1 MAQPATEPAKG
12 SSSTPSPEHT
22 EDAVTSVHPVDEKLH
37 PSRLVPAALQ
47 HIAAMYAGVVTPPLI
62 IGQAVGLDI
71 EGRTRLIAAS
81 LLIAGIATLI
91 QTIGVKGF
99 VGNRLPFV
107 NAASSAGIA
116 PILAIAET
124 NSEGGQLPAIYG
136 AVMVAG
142 VFCLAVGP
150 FFGRLLRFFPPLV
163 TGVVITLIG
172 VTLMPVPVGWAQGG
186 DKAAADFGAMRN
198 LALAAFTLG
207 VILVIQRFGKGFVKQ
222 VALLF
227 GLLIGTLVAIPF
239 GMADFSGLRSAPV
252 AALPTPFAFGAPEF
266 QPAAILSLCIV
277 MLVLMTE
284 SSAGMLALGE
294 ICDRRADSKVITRGL
309 RTDGLATLV
318 GPVFGG
324 FPTSAFAQNV
334 GVVSLT
340 RVRSRYVVAV
350 AGATLLVLGA
360 FPVLGA
366 VVSLVPMP
374 VLGGAGIVLFGS
386 IAVSGIRTLSEAGLD
401 DSSNIILV
409 AVALGAGIIPLA
421 APTFYAEFPA
431 WAQTV
436 LGSGISAGALVA
448 VTLNLFFHHLG
459 TRSRPRPRHS
469 NPPRVLPCPPRGDST
484 PRPRAAPKEKEAAWQ
499 HQRQP
504 IASPSPRHPI
514 ASSSRTAPSR
524 PSTRTTPS
532 TPRATSSS
540 PATGSRRSARGG
552 HRRTWRT

>member
-1 MAQPATEPAKG
+1 MAQQEQAPHHPAP
-12 SSSTPSPEHT
+12 P
-22 EDAVTSVHPVDEKLH
+22 VHPVDEK
-37 PSRLVPAALQ
+37 PAVKRLVPAALQ

-71 EGRTRLIAAS
+71 AGRTRLIAAS
-81 LLIAGIATLI
+81 LLIAGLATLL
-91 QTIGVKGF
+91 QTLGIRTF

-107 NAASSAGIA
+107 NAASSAGIT
-116 PILAIAET
+116 PMLAIAET
-124 NSEGGQLPAIYG
+124 TAKGHQLPAIYG
-136 AVMVAG
+136 AVMCAG
-142 VFCLAVGP
+142 VFCLAIGP
-150 FFGRLLRFFPPLV
+150 FFGKLLRFFPPLV

-186 DKAAADFGAMRN
+186 DKQAADFGSMKN
-198 LALAAFTLG
+198 LALAGFTL
-207 VILVIQRFGKGFVKQ
+207 LVVLLIQRFAKGFVKQ
-222 VALLF
+222 IA
-227 GLLIGTLVAIPF
+227 LLIGLVVGTIAAIPF
-239 GMADFSGLRSAPV
+239 GMASFEGLRSAPI
-252 AALPTPFAFGAPEF
+252 AALPTPFSFGPPEF

-294 ICDRRADSKVITRGL
+294 ICERKTTGATITRGL
-309 RTDGLATLV
+309 RTDGIATLL
-318 GPVFGG
+318 GPIFGG
-324 FPTSAFAQNV
+324 LPTSAFAQNV

-340 RVRSRYVVAV
+340 RVRSRYVVAL
-350 AGATLLVLGA
+350 AGAVLLVLGA

-409 AVALGAGIIPLA
+409 AVSLGAGIIPLA
-421 APTFYAEFPA
+421 APTFYSGFPA

-459 TRSRPRPRHS
+459 TRSS
-469 NPPRVLPCPPRGDST
+469 S
-484 PRPRAAPKEKEAAWQ
+484 RAAVLSAV
-499 HQRQP
+499 
-504 IASPSPRHPI
+504 SP
-514 ASSSRTAPSR
+514 
-524 PSTRTTPS
+524 
-532 TPRATSSS
+532 
-540 PATGSRRSARGG
+540 GSG
-552 HRRTWRT
+552 TQIP

>member
-1 MAQPATEPAKG
+1 MAQPATGPAESPGKD
-12 SSSTPSPEHT
+12 PSKT
-22 EDAVTSVHPVDEKLH
+22 LVGTAVHPVDEKL
-37 PSRLVPAALQ
+37 PPARLLPAALQ

-62 IGQAVGLDI
+62 IGQAVGLDAA
-71 EGRTRLIAAS
+71 GMTRLIAAS
-81 LLIAGIATLI
+81 LLIAGLATIL
-91 QTIGVKGF
+91 QTIGLGPF
-99 VGNRLPFV
+99 AGNRLPFV

-116 PILAIAET
+116 PMLAIAET
-124 NSEGGQLPAIYG
+124 SAPGRQLPAIYG
-136 AVMVAG
+136 AVLVAG

-172 VTLMPVPVGWAQGG
+172 VTLMPVPVAWAQGG
-186 DKAAADFGAMRN
+186 DATADDLGAMKY
-198 LALAAFTLG
+198 LALAAFTLV
-207 VILVIQRFGKGFVKQ
+207 VILLVQRFGRGFLKQ
-222 VALLF
+222 VALLVGMF
-227 GLLIGTLVAIPF
+227 VGTLAAIPF
-239 GMADFSGLRSAPV
+239 GLTDFSALESAPL

-294 ICDRRADSKVITRGL
+294 ICERRTDGRTITRGL
-309 RTDGLATLV
+309 RTDGIATLL

-340 RVRSRYVVAV
+340 RVRSRYVVAA
-350 AGATLLVLGA
+350 AGGALLILGA

-421 APTFYAEFPA
+421 APSFYAGFPA

-448 VTLNLFFHHLG
+448 VVLNLFFHHLG
-459 TRSRPRPRHS
+459 THSR
-469 NPPRVLPCPPRGDST
+469 NAVAL
-484 PRPRAAPKEKEAAWQ
+484 K
-499 HQRQP
+499 
-504 IASPSPRHPI
+504 
-514 ASSSRTAPSR
+514 SS
-524 PSTRTTPS
+524 
-532 TPRATSSS
+532 
-540 PATGSRRSARGG
+540 
-552 HRRTWRT
+552 

>member
-1 MAQPATEPAKG
+1 MVQDLT
-12 SSSTPSPEHT
+12 
-22 EDAVTSVHPVDEKLH
+22 VHPVDQKLH

-62 IGQAVGLDI
+62 IGQAVHLDTA
-71 EGRTRLIAAS
+71 GQTRLIAAS
-81 LLIAGIATLI
+81 LLIAGVATLL
-91 QTIGVKGF
+91 QTLGVKGL

-116 PILAIAET
+116 PMLAIAET
-124 NSEGGQLPAIYG
+124 NARGDQLPAIYG

-142 VFCLAVGP
+142 VFCLAIGP

-172 VTLMPVPVGWAQGG
+172 VTLMPVPVAWAQGG
-186 DKAAADFGAMRN
+186 DRTAADFGDMKY
-198 LALAAFTLG
+198 LGLAAFTLV
-207 VILVIQRFGKGFVKQ
+207 VILMIQRFGRGFVKQ
-222 VALLF
+222 VALLL
-227 GLLIGTLVAIPF
+227 GLLIGTLAAIPF
-239 GMADFSGLRSAPV
+239 GMADFGALRSAPV
-252 AALPTPFAFGAPEF
+252 AALPTPFAFGTPEF
-266 QPAAILSLCIV
+266 QPAAILSLCLV

-284 SSAGMLALGE
+284 SSAGMLAIGE
-294 ICDRRADSKVITRGL
+294 ICDRETSGRIITRGL
-309 RTDGLATLV
+309 RTDGLATLL
-318 GPVFGG
+318 GPVLGG

-340 RVRSRYVVAV
+340 KVRSRYVVAA
-350 AGATLLVLGA
+350 AGGALLVLGA

-366 VVSLVPMP
+366 VVSTVPMP

-409 AVALGAGIIPLA
+409 AVSLGAGIIPLA

-448 VTLNLFFHHLG
+448 VSLNLFFHHLG
-459 TRSRPRPRHS
+459 TR
-469 NPPRVLPCPPRGDST
+469 G
-484 PRPRAAPKEKEAAWQ
+484 
-499 HQRQP
+499 
-504 IASPSPRHPI
+504 
-514 ASSSRTAPSR
+514 
-524 PSTRTTPS
+524 
-532 TPRATSSS
+532 RATAAAALKSS
-540 PATGSRRSARGG
+540 
-552 HRRTWRT
+552 

>member
-1 MAQPATEPAKG
+1 MAQPAKGPADG
-12 SSSTPSPEHT
+12 PCSTPPVGDGGSTPGC
-22 EDAVTSVHPVDEKLH
+22 HPVDEKLH

-62 IGQAVGLDI
+62 IGQACGLDTVAQ
-71 EGRTRLIAAS
+71 TRLIAAG
-81 LLIAGIATLI
+81 LLIAGLATIL
-91 QTIGVKGF
+91 QTLGVKGF
-99 VGNRLPFV
+99 AGNRLPFV

-124 NSEGGQLPAIYG
+124 NAKGEQLPAIYG

-150 FFGRLLRFFPPLV
+150 FFGKLLRFFPPLV

-172 VTLMPVPVGWAQGG
+172 VTLMPVPVKWAQGG
-186 DKAAADFGAMRN
+186 DETHPDFGDMKY
-198 LALAAFTLG
+198 LALAAFTLV
-207 VILVIQRFGKGFVKQ
+207 VILMFQRFGRGFLKQ
-222 VALLF
+222 VALLAGMF
-227 GLLIGTLVAIPF
+227 IGTLAAIPF
-239 GMADFSGLRSAPV
+239 GLADFTSVQSAPL
-252 AALPTPFAFGAPEF
+252 AALPTPFAAGAPVF

-284 SSAGMLALGE
+284 SAAGMLALGE
-294 ICDRRADSKVITRGL
+294 ICERRTDGRTITRGL
-309 RTDGLATLV
+309 RTDGIATLV

-350 AGATLLVLGA
+350 AGATLIVLGA

-366 VVSLVPMP
+366 VVNVVPMP

-401 DSSNIILV
+401 DSSNIVLV
-409 AVALGAGIIPLA
+409 AVSLGAGIIPLA
-421 APTFYAEFPA
+421 APTFYADFPA

-448 VTLNLFFHHLG
+448 VSLNLFFHHLG
-459 TRSRPRPRHS
+459 TRGSAQ
-469 NPPRVLPCPPRGDST
+469 G
-484 PRPRAAPKEKEAAWQ
+484 AAAALK
-499 HQRQP
+499 
-504 IASPSPRHPI
+504 SP
-514 ASSSRTAPSR
+514 
-524 PSTRTTPS
+524 
-532 TPRATSSS
+532 
-540 PATGSRRSARGG
+540 
-552 HRRTWRT
+552 

>member
-1 MAQPATEPAKG
+1 MAQPAKGPAAEG
-12 SSSTPSPEHT
+12 PCSTQKKLPTQGSPET
-22 EDAVTSVHPVDEKLH
+22 GDSPSLGKPVDLLDPVHPVDEKL
-37 PSRLVPAALQ
+37 PAKRLVPAALQ

-62 IGQAVGLDI
+62 IGQAVGLDAA
-71 EGRTRLIAAS
+71 GMTRLIAAS
-81 LLIAGIATLI
+81 LLIAGLATIL
-91 QTIGVKGF
+91 QTIGISKF
-99 VGNRLPFV
+99 AGNRLPFV

-116 PILAIAET
+116 PMLAIAET
-124 NSEGGQLPAIYG
+124 SAPGHQLPAIYG

-150 FFGRLLRFFPPLV
+150 FFGKLLRFFPPLV

-172 VTLMPVPVGWAQGG
+172 VTLMPVPVAWAQGG
-186 DKAAADFGAMRN
+186 NKDAADFGDMKY
-198 LALAAFTLG
+198 LALAAFTLV
-207 VILVIQRFGKGFVKQ
+207 VILVIQRFGTGFIKQ
-222 VALLF
+222 VALLL
-227 GLLIGTLVAIPF
+227 GMLTGTLAAIPF
-239 GMADFSGLRSAPV
+239 GLADFSGLGEAPI

-284 SSAGMLALGE
+284 SSAGMLALGK
-294 ICDRRADSKVITRGL
+294 ICERDCNGRTITRGL
-309 RTDGLATLV
+309 RTDGIATLI

-334 GVVSLT
+334 GVVTLT

-350 AGATLLVLGA
+350 AGGALLFLGV

-366 VVSLVPMP
+366 VVSMVPMP

-421 APTFYAEFPA
+421 APTFYADFPA

-448 VTLNLFFHHLG
+448 VLLNLFFHHLG
-459 TRSRPRPRHS
+459 TR
-469 NPPRVLPCPPRGDST
+469 
-484 PRPRAAPKEKEAAWQ
+484 A
-499 HQRQP
+499 
-504 IASPSPRHPI
+504 
-514 ASSSRTAPSR
+514 
-524 PSTRTTPS
+524 
-532 TPRATSSS
+532 
-540 PATGSRRSARGG
+540 
-552 HRRTWRT
+552 RRTPAASVALKSS

>member
-1 MAQPATEPAKG
+1 M
-12 SSSTPSPEHT
+12 
-22 EDAVTSVHPVDEKLH
+22 DEKLH

-62 IGQAVGLDI
+62 IGQAVRLDTA
-71 EGRTRLIAAS
+71 GQTRLIAAS
-81 LLIAGIATLI
+81 LLIAGVATLL
-91 QTIGVKGF
+91 QTLGVKGL

-116 PILAIAET
+116 PMLAIAET
-124 NSEGGQLPAIYG
+124 NARGDQLPAIYG

-142 VFCLAVGP
+142 VFCLAIGP

-172 VTLMPVPVGWAQGG
+172 VTLMPVPVAWAQGG
-186 DKAAADFGAMRN
+186 DRTAADFGDMKY
-198 LALAAFTLG
+198 LGLAAFTLV
-207 VILVIQRFGKGFVKQ
+207 VILVIQRFGRGFVKQ
-222 VALLF
+222 VALLL
-227 GLLIGTLVAIPF
+227 GLLIGTLAAIPF
-239 GMADFSGLRSAPV
+239 GMADFGALRSAPV
-252 AALPTPFAFGAPEF
+252 AALPTPFAFGTPEF
-266 QPAAILSLCIV
+266 QPAAIISLCLV

-284 SSAGMLALGE
+284 SSAGMLAIGE
-294 ICDRRADSKVITRGL
+294 ICDRETSGRTITRGL
-309 RTDGLATLV
+309 RTDGLATLL

-340 RVRSRYVVAV
+340 KVRSRYVVAA
-350 AGATLLVLGA
+350 AGGALLVLGA

-366 VVSLVPMP
+366 VVSTVPMP

-409 AVALGAGIIPLA
+409 AVSLGAGIIPLA
-421 APTFYAEFPA
+421 APTFYADFPA

-448 VTLNLFFHHLG
+448 VSLNLFFHHLG
-459 TRSRPRPRHS
+459 TR
-469 NPPRVLPCPPRGDST
+469 G
-484 PRPRAAPKEKEAAWQ
+484 
-499 HQRQP
+499 
-504 IASPSPRHPI
+504 
-514 ASSSRTAPSR
+514 
-524 PSTRTTPS
+524 
-532 TPRATSSS
+532 RATAAAALKSS
-540 PATGSRRSARGG
+540 
-552 HRRTWRT
+552 

>member
-1 MAQPATEPAKG
+1 MAQPATGPAEG
-12 SSSTPSPEHT
+12 PCTTSPT
-22 EDAVTSVHPVDEKLH
+22 TAADTAVHPVDEKL
-37 PSRLVPAALQ
+37 PPARLVPAALQ

-62 IGQAVGLDI
+62 IGQAVGLDTA
-71 EGRTRLIAAS
+71 GMTRLIAAS
-81 LLIAGIATLI
+81 LLIAGLATIL
-91 QTIGVKGF
+91 QTVGLGRF
-99 VGNRLPFV
+99 AGNRLPFV

-116 PILAIAET
+116 PMLAIAET
-124 NSEGGQLPAIYG
+124 NAPGHQLPAIYG
-136 AVMVAG
+136 AVLVAG

-172 VTLMPVPVGWAQGG
+172 VTLMPVPVAWAQGG
-186 DKAAADFGAMRN
+186 DATAADFGAMKY
-198 LALAAFTLG
+198 LALAAFTLV
-207 VILVIQRFGKGFVKQ
+207 VILLIQRFGRGFLKQ
-222 VALLF
+222 VALLMGMF
-227 GLLIGTLVAIPF
+227 VGTLAAIPF
-239 GMADFSGLRSAPV
+239 GLADFSALESAPL

-294 ICDRRADSKVITRGL
+294 ICDRRTDGRTITRGL
-309 RTDGLATLV
+309 RTDGIATLL
-318 GPVFGG
+318 GPVFGS

-340 RVRSRYVVAV
+340 RVRSRYVVAA
-350 AGATLLVLGA
+350 AGGALLVLGA

-421 APTFYAEFPA
+421 APTFYAGFPA

-448 VTLNLFFHHLG
+448 VVLNLFFHHLG
-459 TRSRPRPRHS
+459 TH
-469 NPPRVLPCPPRGDST
+469 
-484 PRPRAAPKEKEAAWQ
+484 
-499 HQRQP
+499 
-504 IASPSPRHPI
+504 
-514 ASSSRTAPSR
+514 SRTAV
-524 PSTRTTPS
+524 
-532 TPRATSSS
+532 ALKSS
-540 PATGSRRSARGG
+540 
-552 HRRTWRT
+552 

>member
-1 MAQPATEPAKG
+1 MATPAKG
-12 SSSTPSPEHT
+12 PAEGPCSTPPAGPE
-22 EDAVTSVHPVDEKLH
+22 VHPVDEKLH

-62 IGQAVGLDI
+62 IGQAVRLDTA
-71 EGRTRLIAAS
+71 GQTRLIAAS
-81 LLIAGIATLI
+81 LLIAGVATLL
-91 QTIGVKGF
+91 QTLGVKGL

-116 PILAIAET
+116 PMLAIAET
-124 NSEGGQLPAIYG
+124 NARGDQLPAIYG

-142 VFCLAVGP
+142 VFCLAIGP

-172 VTLMPVPVGWAQGG
+172 VTLMPVPVAWAQGG
-186 DKAAADFGAMRN
+186 DRTADDFGDMKY
-198 LALAAFTLG
+198 LGLAAFTLV
-207 VILVIQRFGKGFVKQ
+207 VILMIQRFGRGFVKQ
-222 VALLF
+222 VALLL
-227 GLLIGTLVAIPF
+227 GLLIGTLAAIPF
-239 GMADFSGLRSAPV
+239 GMADFGALRSAPV
-252 AALPTPFAFGAPEF
+252 AALPTPFAFGTPEF
-266 QPAAILSLCIV
+266 QPAAIISLCLV

-284 SSAGMLALGE
+284 SSAGMLAIGE
-294 ICDRRADSKVITRGL
+294 ICDRETSGRTITRGL
-309 RTDGLATLV
+309 RTDGLATLL

-340 RVRSRYVVAV
+340 KVRSRYVVAA
-350 AGATLLVLGA
+350 AGGALLVLGV

-366 VVSLVPMP
+366 VVSTVPMP

-409 AVALGAGIIPLA
+409 AVSLGAGIIPLA

-448 VTLNLFFHHLG
+448 VSLNLFFHHLG
-459 TRSRPRPRHS
+459 TR
-469 NPPRVLPCPPRGDST
+469 G
-484 PRPRAAPKEKEAAWQ
+484 
-499 HQRQP
+499 
-504 IASPSPRHPI
+504 
-514 ASSSRTAPSR
+514 
-524 PSTRTTPS
+524 
-532 TPRATSSS
+532 RATAAAALKSS
-540 PATGSRRSARGG
+540 
-552 HRRTWRT
+552 

>member
-1 MAQPATEPAKG
+1 MAQPATGPAEG
-12 SSSTPSPEHT
+12 PCTTSPT
-22 EDAVTSVHPVDEKLH
+22 TAPDTAVHPVDEKL
-37 PSRLVPAALQ
+37 PPARLVPAALQ

-62 IGQAVGLDI
+62 IGQAVGLDTA
-71 EGRTRLIAAS
+71 GMTRLIAAS
-81 LLIAGIATLI
+81 LLIAGLATVL
-91 QTIGVKGF
+91 QTIGIGAF
-99 VGNRLPFV
+99 AGNRLPFV

-116 PILAIAET
+116 PMLAIAET
-124 NSEGGQLPAIYG
+124 SAPGRQLPAIYG
-136 AVMVAG
+136 AVIVAG

-172 VTLMPVPVGWAQGG
+172 VTLMPVPVAWAQGG
-186 DKAAADFGAMRN
+186 DATAADFGAMKY
-198 LALAAFTLG
+198 LALAAFTLV
-207 VILVIQRFGKGFVKQ
+207 VILLIQRFGRGFLKQ
-222 VALLF
+222 VALLMGMF
-227 GLLIGTLVAIPF
+227 VGTLAAIPF
-239 GMADFSGLRSAPV
+239 GLADFSALKSAPL

-294 ICDRRADSKVITRGL
+294 ICDRRTDGRTITRGL
-309 RTDGLATLV
+309 RTDGIATLL

-340 RVRSRYVVAV
+340 RVRSRYVVAA
-350 AGATLLVLGA
+350 AGGALLILGA

-421 APTFYAEFPA
+421 APTFYAGFPA

-448 VTLNLFFHHLG
+448 VVLNLFFHHLG
-459 TRSRPRPRHS
+459 TH
-469 NPPRVLPCPPRGDST
+469 
-484 PRPRAAPKEKEAAWQ
+484 
-499 HQRQP
+499 
-504 IASPSPRHPI
+504 
-514 ASSSRTAPSR
+514 SRTAV
-524 PSTRTTPS
+524 
-532 TPRATSSS
+532 ALKSS
-540 PATGSRRSARGG
+540 
-552 HRRTWRT
+552 

>member
-1 MAQPATEPAKG
+1 MAQPATGPAEGPGKDP
-12 SSSTPSPEHT
+12 STTLADP
-22 EDAVTSVHPVDEKLH
+22 AVHPVDEKL
-37 PSRLVPAALQ
+37 PPARLVPAALQ

-62 IGQAVGLDI
+62 IGQAVGLDTA
-71 EGRTRLIAAS
+71 GMTRLIAAS
-81 LLIAGIATLI
+81 LLIAGLATIL
-91 QTIGVKGF
+91 QTIGLGPF
-99 VGNRLPFV
+99 AGNRLPFV

-116 PILAIAET
+116 PMLAIAET
-124 NSEGGQLPAIYG
+124 SAPGHQLPAIYG
-136 AVMVAG
+136 AVLVAG

-172 VTLMPVPVGWAQGG
+172 VTLMPVPVAWAQGG
-186 DKAAADFGAMRN
+186 DATAADFGAMKY
-198 LALAAFTLG
+198 LALAAFTLV
-207 VILVIQRFGKGFVKQ
+207 VILLIQRFGRGFLKQ
-222 VALLF
+222 VALLMGMF
-227 GLLIGTLVAIPF
+227 VGTLAAIPF
-239 GMADFSGLRSAPV
+239 GLADFSALKSAPL
-252 AALPTPFAFGAPEF
+252 ASLPTPFAFGAPEF

-294 ICDRRADSKVITRGL
+294 ICDRRTDGRTITRGL
-309 RTDGLATLV
+309 RTDGIATLL

-340 RVRSRYVVAV
+340 RVRSRYVVAA
-350 AGATLLVLGA
+350 AGGALLILGA

-421 APTFYAEFPA
+421 APTFYAGFPA

-448 VTLNLFFHHLG
+448 VVLNLFFHHLG
-459 TRSRPRPRHS
+459 TH
-469 NPPRVLPCPPRGDST
+469 
-484 PRPRAAPKEKEAAWQ
+484 
-499 HQRQP
+499 
-504 IASPSPRHPI
+504 
-514 ASSSRTAPSR
+514 SRTAV
-524 PSTRTTPS
+524 
-532 TPRATSSS
+532 ALKSS
-540 PATGSRRSARGG
+540 
-552 HRRTWRT
+552 

>member
-1 MAQPATEPAKG
+1 M
-12 SSSTPSPEHT
+12 
-22 EDAVTSVHPVDEKLH
+22 DEKLH

-62 IGQAVGLDI
+62 IGQAVRLDTA
-71 EGRTRLIAAS
+71 GQTRLIAAS
-81 LLIAGIATLI
+81 LLIAGVATLL
-91 QTIGVKGF
+91 QTLGVKGL

-116 PILAIAET
+116 PMLAIAET
-124 NSEGGQLPAIYG
+124 NARGDQLPAIYG

-142 VFCLAVGP
+142 VFCLAIGP

-172 VTLMPVPVGWAQGG
+172 VTLMPVPVAWAQGG
-186 DKAAADFGAMRN
+186 DRTAADFGDMKY
-198 LALAAFTLG
+198 LGLAAFTLV
-207 VILVIQRFGKGFVKQ
+207 VILMIQRFGRGFVKQ
-222 VALLF
+222 VALLL
-227 GLLIGTLVAIPF
+227 GLLIGTLAAIPF
-239 GMADFSGLRSAPV
+239 GMADFGALRSAPV
-252 AALPTPFAFGAPEF
+252 AALPTPFAFGTPEF
-266 QPAAILSLCIV
+266 QPAAIISLCLV

-284 SSAGMLALGE
+284 SSAGMLAIGE
-294 ICDRRADSKVITRGL
+294 ICDRETSGRTITRGL
-309 RTDGLATLV
+309 RTDGLATLL

-340 RVRSRYVVAV
+340 KVRSRYVVAA
-350 AGATLLVLGA
+350 AGGALLVLGA

-366 VVSLVPMP
+366 VVSTVPMP

-409 AVALGAGIIPLA
+409 AVSLGAGIIPLA

-448 VTLNLFFHHLG
+448 VSLNLFFHHLG
-459 TRSRPRPRHS
+459 TR
-469 NPPRVLPCPPRGDST
+469 G
-484 PRPRAAPKEKEAAWQ
+484 
-499 HQRQP
+499 
-504 IASPSPRHPI
+504 
-514 ASSSRTAPSR
+514 
-524 PSTRTTPS
+524 
-532 TPRATSSS
+532 RATAAAALKSS
-540 PATGSRRSARGG
+540 
-552 HRRTWRT
+552 

>member
-1 MAQPATEPAKG
+1 MAQPSHVPHHP
-12 SSSTPSPEHT
+12 PSP
-22 EDAVTSVHPVDEKLH
+22 VHPVDEK
-37 PSRLVPAALQ
+37 PAVGRLVPAALQ

-62 IGQAVGLDI
+62 IGQAVGLDTA
-71 EGRTRLIAAS
+71 GRTRLIAAG
-81 LLIAGIATLI
+81 LLIAGLATLL
-91 QTIGVKGF
+91 QTLGLGTF
-99 VGNRLPFV
+99 AGNRLPFV

-116 PILAIAET
+116 PMLAIAET
-124 NSEGGQLPAIYG
+124 TAKGHQLPAIYG
-136 AVMVAG
+136 AVMVSG

-172 VTLMPVPVGWAQGG
+172 VTLMPVPVRWAQGG
-186 DKAAADFGAMRN
+186 DTHAPDFGAPQN
-198 LALAAFTLG
+198 LALAAFTLV
-207 VILVIQRFGKGFVKQ
+207 VILLIQRFARGFVKQ
-222 VALLF
+222 IA
-227 GLLIGTLVAIPF
+227 LLIGLVVGTLAAIPS
-239 GMADFSGLRSAPV
+239 GMANVDALRSAPV

-294 ICDRRADSKVITRGL
+294 ICDRPTTGATLTRGL
-309 RTDGLATLV
+309 RTDGLASLL

-340 RVRSRYVVAV
+340 RVRSRYVVAL
-350 AGATLLVLGA
+350 AGGTLLVLGA

-409 AVALGAGIIPLA
+409 AVSLGAGIIPLA
-421 APTFYAEFPA
+421 APTFYAAFPA

-436 LGSGISAGALVA
+436 LGSGISAGALTA
-448 VTLNLFFHHLG
+448 VLLNLFFHHLG
-459 TRSRPRPRHS
+459 TRSR
-469 NPPRVLPCPPRGDST
+469 ST
-484 PRPRAAPKEKEAAWQ
+484 VPALK
-499 HQRQP
+499 
-504 IASPSPRHPI
+504 
-514 ASSSRTAPSR
+514 SS
-524 PSTRTTPS
+524 
-532 TPRATSSS
+532 
-540 PATGSRRSARGG
+540 
-552 HRRTWRT
+552 

>member
-1 MAQPATEPAKG
+1 MAQPATGPAEAPKPFT
-12 SSSTPSPEHT
+12 ST
-22 EDAVTSVHPVDEKLH
+22 AVHPCDEKL
-37 PSRLVPAALQ
+37 PPARLVPAALQ

-62 IGQAVGLDI
+62 IGQAVGLDTA
-71 EGRTRLIAAS
+71 GMTRLIAAS
-81 LLIAGIATLI
+81 LLIAGLATI
-91 QTIGVKGF
+91 VQTIGLGAF
-99 VGNRLPFV
+99 AGNRLPFV

-116 PILAIAET
+116 PMLAIAET
-124 NSEGGQLPAIYG
+124 SAPGHQLPAIYG
-136 AVMVAG
+136 AVLVAG
-142 VFCLAVGP
+142 VFCLTAGP

-172 VTLMPVPVGWAQGG
+172 VTLMPVPVAWAQGG
-186 DKAAADFGAMRN
+186 DATAADFGAMKY
-198 LALAAFTLG
+198 LALAAFTLV
-207 VILVIQRFGKGFVKQ
+207 VILLIQRFGRGFLKQ
-222 VALLF
+222 VALLVGMF
-227 GLLIGTLVAIPF
+227 VGTLAAIPF
-239 GMADFSGLRSAPV
+239 GLADFSALKSAPL

-266 QPAAILSLCIV
+266 HPAAILSLCIV

-294 ICDRRADSKVITRGL
+294 ICDRRTDGRTITRGL
-309 RTDGLATLV
+309 RTDGIATLL

-340 RVRSRYVVAV
+340 RVRSRYVVAA
-350 AGATLLVLGA
+350 AGGALLVLGA

-421 APTFYAEFPA
+421 APTFYAGFPA

-448 VTLNLFFHHLG
+448 VVLNLFFHHLG
-459 TRSRPRPRHS
+459 TH
-469 NPPRVLPCPPRGDST
+469 G
-484 PRPRAAPKEKEAAWQ
+484 
-499 HQRQP
+499 
-504 IASPSPRHPI
+504 
-514 ASSSRTAPSR
+514 RTAV
-524 PSTRTTPS
+524 
-532 TPRATSSS
+532 ALKSS
-540 PATGSRRSARGG
+540 
-552 HRRTWRT
+552 

>member
-1 MAQPATEPAKG
+1 MAQPATGPAEGPGK
-12 SSSTPSPEHT
+12 TSPT
-22 EDAVTSVHPVDEKLH
+22 TAADTAVHPVDEKL
-37 PSRLVPAALQ
+37 PPARLVPAALQ

-62 IGQAVGLDI
+62 IGQAVGLDTA
-71 EGRTRLIAAS
+71 GMTRLIAAS
-81 LLIAGIATLI
+81 LLIAGLATIL
-91 QTIGVKGF
+91 QTIGLGPF
-99 VGNRLPFV
+99 AGNRLPFV

-116 PILAIAET
+116 PMLAIAET
-124 NSEGGQLPAIYG
+124 SAPGRQLPAIYG
-136 AVMVAG
+136 AVLVAG

-172 VTLMPVPVGWAQGG
+172 VTLMPVPVAWAQGG
-186 DKAAADFGAMRN
+186 DATASDFGAMKY
-198 LALAAFTLG
+198 LALAAFTLV
-207 VILVIQRFGKGFVKQ
+207 VILLIQRFGRGFLKQ
-222 VALLF
+222 VALLMGMF
-227 GLLIGTLVAIPF
+227 VGTLAAIPF
-239 GMADFSGLRSAPV
+239 GLADFSALKSAPL

-294 ICDRRADSKVITRGL
+294 ICDRRTDGRTITRGL
-309 RTDGLATLV
+309 RTDGIATLL

-340 RVRSRYVVAV
+340 RVRSRYVVAA
-350 AGATLLVLGA
+350 AGGALLVLGA

-421 APTFYAEFPA
+421 APTFYAGFPA

-448 VTLNLFFHHLG
+448 VVLNLFFHHLG
-459 TRSRPRPRHS
+459 TH
-469 NPPRVLPCPPRGDST
+469 
-484 PRPRAAPKEKEAAWQ
+484 
-499 HQRQP
+499 
-504 IASPSPRHPI
+504 
-514 ASSSRTAPSR
+514 SRTAV
-524 PSTRTTPS
+524 
-532 TPRATSSS
+532 ALKSS
-540 PATGSRRSARGG
+540 
-552 HRRTWRT
+552 

>member
-1 MAQPATEPAKG
+1 MALPAQGPVEGPC
-12 SSSTPSPEHT
+12 STPPVHT

-62 IGQAVGLDI
+62 IGQACGLDI
-71 EGRTRLIAAS
+71 AGRTRLIAAS
-81 LLIAGIATLI
+81 LLIAGVATIL
-91 QTIGVKGF
+91 QAIGVRQL
-99 VGNRLPFV
+99 VGSRLPFV

-116 PILAIAET
+116 PILAIAE
-124 NSEGGQLPAIYG
+124 NNAKGHQLPAIYG

-142 VFCLAVGP
+142 AFCLAVGP
-150 FFGRLLRFFPPLV
+150 FFGRLLKYFPPLV

-186 DKAAADFGAMRN
+186 DKTAAGFGSMRN
-198 LALAAFTLG
+198 LALAAFTLA
-207 VILVIQRFGKGFVKQ
+207 VILLIQRFGKGFVKQ

-227 GLLIGTLVAIPF
+227 GLLIGTLAAPF
-239 GMADFSGLRSAPV
+239 GMADFRGLASAPV
-252 AALPTPFAFGAPEF
+252 AALPTPFAFGAPVF

-294 ICDRRADSKVITRGL
+294 ICDRRADARTITRGL
-309 RTDGLATLV
+309 RTDGLATLL

-350 AGATLLVLGA
+350 AGSALLVLGA

-421 APTFYAEFPA
+421 APTVYTQFPA

-436 LGSGISAGALVA
+436 LGSGISAGAMAA
-448 VTLNLFFHHLG
+448 VMLNLFFHHLG
-459 TRSRPRPRHS
+459 TRSS
-469 NPPRVLPCPPRGDST
+469 
-484 PRPRAAPKEKEAAWQ
+484 
-499 HQRQP
+499 
-504 IASPSPRHPI
+504 
-514 ASSSRTAPSR
+514 TAP
-524 PSTRTTPS
+524 
-532 TPRATSSS
+532 ALKSS
-540 PATGSRRSARGG
+540 
-552 HRRTWRT
+552 

>member
-1 MAQPATEPAKG
+1 MAQPVQGPAPAEG
-12 SSSTPSPEHT
+12 PCSVSPSAPGC
-22 EDAVTSVHPVDEKLH
+22 HPVDEKL
-37 PSRLVPAALQ
+37 PAPRLFPAALQ

-62 IGQAVGLDI
+62 IGQAVGLDA
-71 EGRTRLIAAS
+71 GGMTRLIAAS
-81 LLIAGIATLI
+81 LLIAGCATLL
-91 QTIGVKGF
+91 QTLGLGRF
-99 VGNRLPFV
+99 AGNRLPFV

-116 PILAIAET
+116 PMLAIAET
-124 NSEGGQLPAIYG
+124 STKGHQLAAIYG

-142 VFCLAVGP
+142 VFCLAIGP

-186 DKAAADFGAMRN
+186 DKNAADFGSMKY
-198 LALAAFTLG
+198 LALAAFTLV
-207 VILVIQRFGKGFVKQ
+207 VILLFQRFGRGFVKQ
-222 VALLF
+222 VALLL
-227 GLLIGTLVAIPF
+227 GLFIGTLAAVPF
-239 GMADFSGLRSAPV
+239 GMADFTALREAPI
-252 AALPTPFAFGAPEF
+252 AALPTPFAFGTPEF
-266 QPAAILSLCIV
+266 HPAAILSLCLV

-294 ICDRRADSKVITRGL
+294 ICDRPSDGRTITRGL
-309 RTDGLATLV
+309 RTDGLATLL

-350 AGATLLVLGA
+350 AGGALLVLGA

-386 IAVSGIRTLSEAGLD
+386 IAVSGIRTLAEAGLD
-401 DSSNIILV
+401 DSSHIILV

-421 APTFYAEFPA
+421 APTFYAGFPA

-448 VTLNLFFHHLG
+448 VLLNLFFHHLG
-459 TRSRPRPRHS
+459 TRPR
-469 NPPRVLPCPPRGDST
+469 
-484 PRPRAAPKEKEAAWQ
+484 
-499 HQRQP
+499 
-504 IASPSPRHPI
+504 
-514 ASSSRTAPSR
+514 RTAPAFD
-524 PSTRTTPS
+524 TP
-532 TPRATSSS
+532 
-540 PATGSRRSARGG
+540 
-552 HRRTWRT
+552 

>member
-1 MAQPATEPAKG
+1 MAQPAKGPAKAPC
-12 SSSTPSPEHT
+12 STPPGHT
-22 EDAVTSVHPVDEKLH
+22 EDAVTSVHPVDVHPVDEKLH

-62 IGQAVGLDI
+62 IGQACGLDLAA
-71 EGRTRLIAAS
+71 RTRLIAAS
-81 LLIAGIATLI
+81 LLIAGVATLI
-91 QTIGVKGF
+91 QTLGVRHF

-124 NSEGGQLPAIYG
+124 NDKGAQLPAIYG

-142 VFCLAVGP
+142 AFCLAVGP
-150 FFGRLLRFFPPLV
+150 FFGRLLRYFPPLV

-186 DKAAADFGAMRN
+186 DETAAGFGSMGN
-198 LALAAFTLG
+198 LALAAFTLV
-207 VILVIQRFGKGFVKQ
+207 VILLMQRFGKGFLKQ
-222 VALLF
+222 VALLV
-227 GLLIGTLVAIPF
+227 GLLVGTIAAVPF
-239 GMADFSGLRSAPV
+239 GMADFQALSSAPV
-252 AALPTPFAFGAPEF
+252 AALPTPFAFGAPVF

-284 SSAGMLALGE
+284 SSASMLALGE
-294 ICDRRADSKVITRGL
+294 ICDRRADAEVITRGL
-309 RTDGLATLV
+309 RTDGLATLI
-318 GPVFGG
+318 GPVFGS

-340 RVRSRYVVAV
+340 RVRSRYVVAA

-421 APTFYAEFPA
+421 APTFYAGFPA

-436 LGSGISAGALVA
+436 LGSGISAGAIVA
-448 VTLNLFFHHLG
+448 VALNLFFHHLG
-459 TRSRPRPRHS
+459 TRS
-469 NPPRVLPCPPRGDST
+469 ST
-484 PRPRAAPKEKEAAWQ
+484 
-499 HQRQP
+499 
-504 IASPSPRHPI
+504 
-514 ASSSRTAPSR
+514 TAP
-524 PSTRTTPS
+524 
-532 TPRATSSS
+532 ALKSS
-540 PATGSRRSARGG
+540 
-552 HRRTWRT
+552 

>member
-1 MAQPATEPAKG
+1 MALPAKG
-12 SSSTPSPEHT
+12 PDTAPCSTPPVHSENAVAS
-22 EDAVTSVHPVDEKLH
+22 DAVTSVHPVDEKLH

-62 IGQAVGLDI
+62 IGQACGLDI
-71 EGRTRLIAAS
+71 AARTRLIAAS
-81 LLIAGIATLI
+81 LIVAGVATIL
-91 QTIGVKGF
+91 QTLGVKGF

-124 NSEGGQLPAIYG
+124 NAKGHQLPAIYG

-142 VFCLAVGP
+142 AFCLAVGP

-172 VTLMPVPVGWAQGG
+172 VTLMPVPVSWAQGG
-186 DKAAADFGAMRN
+186 DKTAADFGSLRH
-198 LALAAFTLG
+198 LALAGFTLA
-207 VILVIQRFGKGFVKQ
+207 VILLIQRFGRGFVRQ
-222 VALLF
+222 IALLS
-227 GLLIGTLVAIPF
+227 GLLIGTLAAIPS
-239 GMADFSGLRSAPV
+239 GMADFSALKSAPV
-252 AALPTPFAFGAPEF
+252 AALPTPFAFGPPEF
-266 QPAAILSLCIV
+266 QPAAVLSLCIV

-294 ICDRRADSKVITRGL
+294 ICERRTDARTITRGL
-309 RTDGLATLV
+309 RTDGIATLL

-350 AGATLLVLGA
+350 AGGALLVLGA

-421 APTFYAEFPA
+421 APTFYADFPA

-448 VTLNLFFHHLG
+448 VLLNLFFHHLG
-459 TRSRPRPRHS
+459 TRS
-469 NPPRVLPCPPRGDST
+469 GG
-484 PRPRAAPKEKEAAWQ
+484 
-499 HQRQP
+499 
-504 IASPSPRHPI
+504 ASP
-514 ASSSRTAPSR
+514 ALKSS
-524 PSTRTTPS
+524 
-532 TPRATSSS
+532 
-540 PATGSRRSARGG
+540 
-552 HRRTWRT
+552 

>member
-1 MAQPATEPAKG
+1 MAQPATGTAEGPKPNIGTA
-12 SSSTPSPEHT
+12 
-22 EDAVTSVHPVDEKLH
+22 VHPCDEKLP

-62 IGQAVGLDI
+62 IGQAVGLDTV
-71 EGRTRLIAAS
+71 GMTRLIAAS
-81 LLIAGIATLI
+81 LLIAGLATI
-91 QTIGVKGF
+91 VQTIGLGAF
-99 VGNRLPFV
+99 AGNRLPFV

-116 PILAIAET
+116 PMLAIAET
-124 NSEGGQLPAIYG
+124 SAPGHQLPAIYG
-136 AVMVAG
+136 AVLVAG
-142 VFCLAVGP
+142 VFCLTVGP

-172 VTLMPVPVGWAQGG
+172 VTLMPVPVAWAQGG
-186 DKAAADFGAMRN
+186 DATAADFGAMKY
-198 LALAAFTLG
+198 LALAAFTLV
-207 VILVIQRFGKGFVKQ
+207 VILLIQRFGRGFLKQ
-222 VALLF
+222 VALLVGMF
-227 GLLIGTLVAIPF
+227 VGTLAAIPF
-239 GMADFSGLRSAPV
+239 GLADFSALKSAPL

-266 QPAAILSLCIV
+266 HPAAILSLCIV

-294 ICDRRADSKVITRGL
+294 ICDRRTDGRTITRGL
-309 RTDGLATLV
+309 RTDGIATLL

-340 RVRSRYVVAV
+340 RVRSRYVVAA
-350 AGATLLVLGA
+350 AGGALLILGA

-409 AVALGAGIIPLA
+409 AVALGVGIIPLA
-421 APTFYAEFPA
+421 APTFYAGFPA

-448 VTLNLFFHHLG
+448 VVLNLFFHHLG
-459 TRSRPRPRHS
+459 TH
-469 NPPRVLPCPPRGDST
+469 
-484 PRPRAAPKEKEAAWQ
+484 
-499 HQRQP
+499 
-504 IASPSPRHPI
+504 
-514 ASSSRTAPSR
+514 SRTAV
-524 PSTRTTPS
+524 
-532 TPRATSSS
+532 ALKSS
-540 PATGSRRSARGG
+540 
-552 HRRTWRT
+552 

>member
-1 MAQPATEPAKG
+1 MAQPATGPAEGPGKD
-12 SSSTPSPEHT
+12 PSKT
-22 EDAVTSVHPVDEKLH
+22 LADTAVHPVDEKL
-37 PSRLVPAALQ
+37 PPARLVPAALQ

-62 IGQAVGLDI
+62 IGQAVGLDTA
-71 EGRTRLIAAS
+71 GMTRLIAAS
-81 LLIAGIATLI
+81 LLIAGLATIL
-91 QTIGVKGF
+91 QTVGLGRF
-99 VGNRLPFV
+99 AGNRLPFV

-116 PILAIAET
+116 PMLAIAET
-124 NSEGGQLPAIYG
+124 SAPGHQLPAIYG
-136 AVMVAG
+136 AVLVAG

-172 VTLMPVPVGWAQGG
+172 VTLMPVPVAWAQGG
-186 DKAAADFGAMRN
+186 DATAADFGAMKY
-198 LALAAFTLG
+198 LALAAFTLV
-207 VILVIQRFGKGFVKQ
+207 VILLIQRFGRGFLKQ
-222 VALLF
+222 VALLMGMFVGTLAAVPF
-227 GLLIGTLVAIPF
+227 GL
-239 GMADFSGLRSAPV
+239 ADFSALKSAPL

-294 ICDRRADSKVITRGL
+294 ICDRRTDGRTITRGL
-309 RTDGLATLV
+309 RTDGIATLL

-340 RVRSRYVVAV
+340 RVRSRYVVAA
-350 AGATLLVLGA
+350 AGGALLILGA

-421 APTFYAEFPA
+421 APTFYAGFPA

-448 VTLNLFFHHLG
+448 VVLNLFFHHLG
-459 TRSRPRPRHS
+459 TH
-469 NPPRVLPCPPRGDST
+469 
-484 PRPRAAPKEKEAAWQ
+484 
-499 HQRQP
+499 
-504 IASPSPRHPI
+504 
-514 ASSSRTAPSR
+514 SRTAV
-524 PSTRTTPS
+524 
-532 TPRATSSS
+532 ALKSS
-540 PATGSRRSARGG
+540 
-552 HRRTWRT
+552 

>member
-1 MAQPATEPAKG
+1 MAQPAKGPATAPC
-12 SSSTPSPEHT
+12 STPPVHT
-22 EDAVTSVHPVDEKLH
+22 EDAVTSVHPVDEKLR
-37 PSRLVPAALQ
+37 PTRLVPAALQ

-62 IGQAVGLDI
+62 IGQACGLDI
-71 EGRTRLIAAS
+71 AARTRLIAAG
-81 LLIAGIATLI
+81 LLIAGVATIL
-91 QTIGVKGF
+91 QTIGVKGL

-124 NSEGGQLPAIYG
+124 NGHGHQLPAIYG

-142 VFCLAVGP
+142 AFCLALGP

-172 VTLMPVPVGWAQGG
+172 VTLMPVPVSWAQGG
-186 DKAAADFGAMRN
+186 DATAADFGAMRH
-198 LALAAFTLG
+198 LALAGFTLA
-207 VILVIQRFGKGFVKQ
+207 VILLIQRFGRGFVRQ

-227 GLLIGTLVAIPF
+227 GLLAGTLAAIPF
-239 GMADFSGLRSAPV
+239 GMADFTGLRSAPV
-252 AALPTPFAFGAPEF
+252 AALPTPFAFGTPEF

-294 ICDRRADSKVITRGL
+294 ICDRRADARTITRGL
-309 RTDGLATLV
+309 RTDGLATLL

-350 AGATLLVLGA
+350 AGGTLLVLGA

-421 APTFYAEFPA
+421 APTFYAGFPP

-448 VTLNLFFHHLG
+448 VLLNLFFHHLG
-459 TRSRPRPRHS
+459 TRSRGPAP
-469 NPPRVLPCPPRGDST
+469 VL
-484 PRPRAAPKEKEAAWQ
+484 K
-499 HQRQP
+499 
-504 IASPSPRHPI
+504 
-514 ASSSRTAPSR
+514 SS
-524 PSTRTTPS
+524 
-532 TPRATSSS
+532 
-540 PATGSRRSARGG
+540 
-552 HRRTWRT
+552 

>member
-1 MAQPATEPAKG
+1 MAQPAQGADTAPC
-12 SSSTPSPEHT
+12 STPPVHT

-37 PSRLVPAALQ
+37 VSRLVPAALQ

-62 IGQAVGLDI
+62 IGQACGLDLAA
-71 EGRTRLIAAS
+71 RTRLIAAS
-81 LLIAGIATLI
+81 LLIAGVATLL
-91 QTIGVKGF
+91 QTLGVKGL

-124 NSEGGQLPAIYG
+124 NSPGHRLPAVYG

-172 VTLMPVPVGWAQGG
+172 VTLMPVPVSWAQGG
-186 DKAAADFGAMRN
+186 DKHAADFGSMRH
-198 LALAAFTLG
+198 LALAGFTLA
-207 VILVIQRFGKGFVKQ
+207 VILLIQRFGRGFVKQ
-222 VALLF
+222 VALLC
-227 GLLIGTLVAIPF
+227 GLLVGTLAAIPF
-239 GMADFSGLRSAPV
+239 GMADFGALRSAPV
-252 AALPTPFAFGAPEF
+252 AALPAPFAFGTPEF

-294 ICDRRADSKVITRGL
+294 ICERRTDARTITRGL
-309 RTDGLATLV
+309 RTDGIATLL

-350 AGATLLVLGA
+350 AGGTLLVLGA

-366 VVSLVPMP
+366 VVSLVPLP

-421 APTFYAEFPA
+421 APTFYAGFPA

-448 VTLNLFFHHLG
+448 VLLNLFFHHLG
-459 TRSRPRPRHS
+459 TRSRHP
-469 NPPRVLPCPPRGDST
+469 
-484 PRPRAAPKEKEAAWQ
+484 AAALK
-499 HQRQP
+499 
-504 IASPSPRHPI
+504 
-514 ASSSRTAPSR
+514 SS
-524 PSTRTTPS
+524 
-532 TPRATSSS
+532 
-540 PATGSRRSARGG
+540 
-552 HRRTWRT
+552 

>member
-1 MAQPATEPAKG
+1 MAQPATEPARAAQG
-12 SSSTPSPEHT
+12 PGTAPP
-22 EDAVTSVHPVDEKLH
+22 VHPVDEKL
-37 PSRLVPAALQ
+37 PLARLVPAALQ

-62 IGQAVGLDI
+62 IGQAVGLDAA
-71 EGRTRLIAAS
+71 GMTRLIAAS
-81 LLIAGIATLI
+81 LLIAGLATLL
-91 QTIGVKGF
+91 QTLGVTNF
-99 VGNRLPFV
+99 AGNRLPFV

-116 PILAIAET
+116 PMLAIAET
-124 NSEGGQLPAIYG
+124 SAPGRQLPAIYG

-172 VTLMPVPVGWAQGG
+172 VTLMPVPVTWAQGG
-186 DKAAADFGAMRN
+186 DAGAADFGAMKH
-198 LALAAFTLG
+198 LALAGSTLA
-207 VILVIQRFGKGFVKQ
+207 VILIFQRFGRGFLKQ
-222 VALLF
+222 VALLL
-227 GLLIGTLVAIPF
+227 GLFIGTLAAIPF
-239 GMADFSGLRSAPV
+239 GMADLSVLREAPV
-252 AALPTPFAFGAPEF
+252 AALPSPFAFGAPEF

-294 ICDRRADSKVITRGL
+294 ICDRRSDGRTITRGL
-309 RTDGLATLV
+309 RTDGIATLL

-334 GVVSLT
+334 GVVTLT

-350 AGATLLVLGA
+350 AGGTLLILGA

-421 APTFYAEFPA
+421 APTFYANFPA

-448 VTLNLFFHHLG
+448 VLLNLFFHHLG
-459 TRSRPRPRHS
+459 TRSRPA
-469 NPPRVLPCPPRGDST
+469 VAL
-484 PRPRAAPKEKEAAWQ
+484 K
-499 HQRQP
+499 
-504 IASPSPRHPI
+504 
-514 ASSSRTAPSR
+514 SS
-524 PSTRTTPS
+524 
-532 TPRATSSS
+532 
-540 PATGSRRSARGG
+540 
-552 HRRTWRT
+552 

>member
-1 MAQPATEPAKG
+1 MAQPATGPAEGPCEDPAEPPAG
-12 SSSTPSPEHT
+12 T
-22 EDAVTSVHPVDEKLH
+22 AVHPVDEKL
-37 PSRLVPAALQ
+37 PPARLLPAALQ

-62 IGQAVGLDI
+62 IGQAVGLDPA
-71 EGRTRLIAAS
+71 GMTRLIAAS
-81 LLIAGIATLI
+81 LLIAGLATLL
-91 QTIGVKGF
+91 QTIGAGRF
-99 VGNRLPFV
+99 AGNRLPFV

-116 PILAIAET
+116 PMLAIAET
-124 NSEGGQLPAIYG
+124 SAPGRQLPAIYG
-136 AVMVAG
+136 AVLVAG
-142 VFCLAVGP
+142 AFCLAVGP

-172 VTLMPVPVGWAQGG
+172 VTLMPVPVAWAQGG
-186 DKAAADFGAMRN
+186 DAEAADFGAMKY
-198 LALAAFTLG
+198 LALAAFTLV
-207 VILVIQRFGKGFVKQ
+207 VILLVQRFGRGFLKQ
-222 VALLF
+222 VALLAGMF
-227 GLLIGTLVAIPF
+227 VGTLAAIPF
-239 GMADFSGLRSAPV
+239 GLADFSALTSAPL

-294 ICDRRADSKVITRGL
+294 ICDRRTDGRTITRGL
-309 RTDGLATLV
+309 RTDGIATLL

-340 RVRSRYVVAV
+340 RVRSRYVVAA
-350 AGATLLVLGA
+350 AGGALLVLGA

-421 APTFYAEFPA
+421 APAFYAGFPA

-448 VTLNLFFHHLG
+448 VVLNLFFHHLG
-459 TRSRPRPRHS
+459 THSR
-469 NPPRVLPCPPRGDST
+469 NAVAL
-484 PRPRAAPKEKEAAWQ
+484 K
-499 HQRQP
+499 
-504 IASPSPRHPI
+504 
-514 ASSSRTAPSR
+514 SS
-524 PSTRTTPS
+524 
-532 TPRATSSS
+532 
-540 PATGSRRSARGG
+540 
-552 HRRTWRT
+552 

>member
-1 MAQPATEPAKG
+1 MATPAKG
-12 SSSTPSPEHT
+12 QAVGPCSTPPAGPE
-22 EDAVTSVHPVDEKLH
+22 VHPVDEKLH

-62 IGQAVGLDI
+62 IGQAVHLDTA
-71 EGRTRLIAAS
+71 GQTRLIAAS
-81 LLIAGIATLI
+81 LLIAGVATLL
-91 QTIGVKGF
+91 QTLGVKGF

-116 PILAIAET
+116 PMLAIAET
-124 NSEGGQLPAIYG
+124 NAKGDQLPAIYG

-142 VFCLAVGP
+142 VFCLAIGP

-172 VTLMPVPVGWAQGG
+172 VTLMPVPVAWAQGG
-186 DKAAADFGAMRN
+186 DRTAADFGDMKN
-198 LALAAFTLG
+198 LALAGFTLV
-207 VILVIQRFGKGFVKQ
+207 VILLIQRFGRGFVKQ

-239 GMADFSGLRSAPV
+239 GMADFGALKSAPV
-252 AALPTPFAFGAPEF
+252 AALPTPFAFGTPVF
-266 QPAAILSLCIV
+266 QPAAIISLCLV

-284 SSAGMLALGE
+284 SSAGMLAIGE
-294 ICDRRADSKVITRGL
+294 ICERECTGRTITRGL
-309 RTDGLATLV
+309 RTDGLATLI

-340 RVRSRYVVAV
+340 KVRSRYVVAV
-350 AGATLLVLGA
+350 AGGALLILGA

-366 VVSLVPMP
+366 VVSIVPMP

-386 IAVSGIRTLSEAGLD
+386 IAVSGIRTLSEAGLE

-409 AVALGAGIIPLA
+409 AVSLGAGIIPLA
-421 APTFYAEFPA
+421 APTFYADFPA

-448 VTLNLFFHHLG
+448 VSLNLFFHHLG
-459 TRSRPRPRHS
+459 TRGSA
-469 NPPRVLPCPPRGDST
+469 T
-484 PRPRAAPKEKEAAWQ
+484 ATAALK
-499 HQRQP
+499 
-504 IASPSPRHPI
+504 
-514 ASSSRTAPSR
+514 SS
-524 PSTRTTPS
+524 
-532 TPRATSSS
+532 
-540 PATGSRRSARGG
+540 
-552 HRRTWRT
+552 

>member
-1 MAQPATEPAKG
+1 MAQPAKGPAKAPC
-12 SSSTPSPEHT
+12 STPPEHI

-62 IGQAVGLDI
+62 IGQACGLDLAA
-71 EGRTRLIAAS
+71 RTRLIAAS

-124 NSEGGQLPAIYG
+124 NDKGSQLPAIYG

-142 VFCLAVGP
+142 VFCLAIGP

-186 DKAAADFGAMRN
+186 DQAAADFGSMGN
-198 LALAAFTLG
+198 LALAGFTLA
-207 VILVIQRFGKGFVKQ
+207 VILLMQRFGKGFLKQ

-227 GLLIGTLVAIPF
+227 GLLIGTLAAIPF
-239 GMADFSGLRSAPV
+239 GMADFSAITSAPV
-252 AALPTPFAFGAPEF
+252 AALPAPFAFGTPVF

-294 ICDRRADSKVITRGL
+294 ICDRRADARTITRGL
-309 RTDGLATLV
+309 RTDGLATLI

-459 TRSRPRPRHS
+459 TR
-469 NPPRVLPCPPRGDST
+469 G
-484 PRPRAAPKEKEAAWQ
+484 
-499 HQRQP
+499 
-504 IASPSPRHPI
+504 
-514 ASSSRTAPSR
+514 RTAP
-524 PSTRTTPS
+524 
-532 TPRATSSS
+532 ALKSS
-540 PATGSRRSARGG
+540 
-552 HRRTWRT
+552 

>member
-1 MAQPATEPAKG
+1 MAQPATGSAEAPGKTAPA
-12 SSSTPSPEHT
+12 SSADT
-22 EDAVTSVHPVDEKLH
+22 AVHPVDEKL
-37 PSRLVPAALQ
+37 PPARLVPAALQ

-62 IGQAVGLDI
+62 IGQAVGLDTA
-71 EGRTRLIAAS
+71 GMTRLIAAS
-81 LLIAGIATLI
+81 LLIAGLATIL
-91 QTIGVKGF
+91 QTVGLGRF
-99 VGNRLPFV
+99 AGNRLPFV

-116 PILAIAET
+116 PMLAIAET
-124 NSEGGQLPAIYG
+124 SAPGRQLPAIYG
-136 AVMVAG
+136 AVLVAG
-142 VFCLAVGP
+142 VFCLTVGP

-172 VTLMPVPVGWAQGG
+172 VTLMPVPVAWAQGG
-186 DKAAADFGAMRN
+186 DATAADFGAMKY
-198 LALAAFTLG
+198 LALAAFTLV
-207 VILVIQRFGKGFVKQ
+207 VILLIQRFGRGFLKQ
-222 VALLF
+222 VALLMGMF
-227 GLLIGTLVAIPF
+227 VGTLAAIPF
-239 GMADFSGLRSAPV
+239 GLADFSALKSAPL

-266 QPAAILSLCIV
+266 HPAAVLSLCIV

-284 SSAGMLALGE
+284 SSAGMIALGE
-294 ICDRRADSKVITRGL
+294 ICDRRTDGRTITRGL
-309 RTDGLATLV
+309 RTDGIATLL

-340 RVRSRYVVAV
+340 RVRSRYVVAA
-350 AGATLLVLGA
+350 AGGALLVLGA

-421 APTFYAEFPA
+421 APTFYAGFPA

-448 VTLNLFFHHLG
+448 VVLNLFFHHLG
-459 TRSRPRPRHS
+459 TH
-469 NPPRVLPCPPRGDST
+469 G
-484 PRPRAAPKEKEAAWQ
+484 
-499 HQRQP
+499 
-504 IASPSPRHPI
+504 
-514 ASSSRTAPSR
+514 RTAV
-524 PSTRTTPS
+524 
-532 TPRATSSS
+532 ALKSS
-540 PATGSRRSARGG
+540 
-552 HRRTWRT
+552 